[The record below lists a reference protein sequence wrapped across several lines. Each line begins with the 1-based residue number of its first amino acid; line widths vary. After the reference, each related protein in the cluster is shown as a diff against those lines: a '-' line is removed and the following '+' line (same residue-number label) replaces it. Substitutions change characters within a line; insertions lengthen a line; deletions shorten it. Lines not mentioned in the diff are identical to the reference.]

1 MSEST
6 NTSARK
12 GAFGFLGLM
21 AAGAAL
27 FLTPGCSDADPCQ
40 DYIDYVCDCDSDACE
55 SAKNSYSDA
64 DSKLQD
70 ECENALQEYQ
80 DADDA
85 AGSEC
90 AALGGGDTGA

>member
-1 MSEST
+1 MSSST
-6 NTSARK
+6 RTTTRI
-12 GAFGFLGLM
+12 GAASFLGAL

-27 FLTPGCSDADPCQ
+27 MFTPGCSNEDPCQ
-40 DYIDYVCDCDSDACE
+40 DYIDYVCDCGDPTCDSVT
-55 SAKNSYSDA
+55 NTYSDA

-70 ECENALQEYQ
+70 ECENALQDLQ

-90 AALGGGDTGA
+90 ASLGSDTGA